1 MRARL
6 EVAKGV
12 RPARIKVA
20 GEAGETAFVASGT
33 PPFPAN
39 PHDLGNGAGGAVR
52 PLPLPLSTVPAA
64 ASYLFLFPPVT
75 GL

>member
-1 MRARL
+1 MC
-6 EVAKGV
+6 
-12 RPARIKVA
+12 IKVA

-64 ASYLFLFPPVT
+64 ASSSSFSPPSNGVMI
-75 GL
+75 